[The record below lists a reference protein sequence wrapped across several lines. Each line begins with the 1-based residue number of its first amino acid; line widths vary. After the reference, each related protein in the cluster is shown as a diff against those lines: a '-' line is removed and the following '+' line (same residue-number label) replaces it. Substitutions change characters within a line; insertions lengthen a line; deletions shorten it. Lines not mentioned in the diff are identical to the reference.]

1 MYAVIHLP
9 QFPLQAAL
17 RLAPELWEQPVA
29 LVDPARSTPVV
40 LEMTPPARD
49 AGVERGQTATQA
61 LARCTGVRVRH
72 RALAQET
79 ATTDVLLQC
88 AYGFSPH
95 LESTAPGLCT
105 LDLRGLSRLQPPE
118 PNALQ
123 TWAQELQS
131 SLSAQGLRSH
141 IGFATTPNL
150 ARHAAQSGSAVHV
163 VTDAARFVAS
173 LPLAALEPSSD
184 TARIL
189 TGWGLRTVGEL
200 LALDPAELTDR
211 LGLEALGLLAAAS
224 TRNTRPLKTIHPPEV
239 WTESWDFEEPVET
252 LEPLL
257 FLLRRFTDSLC
268 ARLALAGRAAER
280 VDLSLRLESGSR
292 LERQLNVPEPTR
304 DPTVLL
310 RLLGTHLDTV
320 RSESAVVGLQL
331 TLETTVPAQ
340 RQFGLFETTL
350 KDPRQFQ
357 ETLGRI
363 AAILGSDRVGTPVKL
378 HQHGTDAFRL
388 VPPEFE
394 GVAPLSQPR
403 PALQAPGLRRLRPA
417 AVATVESVDG
427 RPASIHCP
435 IAQGRLVVTL
445 GPWRASGRWWEPG
458 AWQREEWDATTLRGQ
473 VLRLVRQ
480 PDGWT
485 VDAVLD

>member
-1 MYAVIHLP
+1 VGRASFFFFTREEAEAFCNKHGWEYTVDEP
-9 QFPLQAAL
+9 VRRRGAAGTLL
-17 RLAPELWEQPVA
+17 RSLWPRWQLLAGCCG
-29 LVDPARSTPVV
+29 
-40 LEMTPPARD
+40 
-49 AGVERGQTATQA
+49 AGGAGEHGPHA
-61 LARCTGVRVRH
+61 
-72 RALAQET
+72 RALA
-79 ATTDVLLQC
+79 
-88 AYGFSPH
+88 
-95 LESTAPGLCT
+95 
-105 LDLRGLSRLQPPE
+105 
-118 PNALQ
+118 
-123 TWAQELQS
+123 
-131 SLSAQGLRSH
+131 
-141 IGFATTPNL
+141 
-150 ARHAAQSGSAVHV
+150 
-163 VTDAARFVAS
+163 
-173 LPLAALEPSSD
+173 
-184 TARIL
+184 
-189 TGWGLRTVGEL
+189 
-200 LALDPAELTDR
+200 
-211 LGLEALGLLAAAS
+211 
-224 TRNTRPLKTIHPPEV
+224 
-239 WTESWDFEEPVET
+239 
-252 LEPLL
+252 
-257 FLLRRFTDSLC
+257 C

-280 VDLSLRLESGSR
+280 VDLSLRLESGTR

-304 DPTVLL
+304 DATVLL
-310 RLLGTHLDTV
+310 RLLSTHLDTV

-417 AVATVESVDG
+417 PVATVESVDG
-427 RPASIHCP
+427 RPASIHCA

-445 GPWRASGRWWEPG
+445 GPWRASGRWWENG
-458 AWQREEWDATTLRGQ
+458 TWHREEWDATTLRGQ

-485 VDAVLD
+485 VDALLD